1 MAKAKRKRVSAGAE
15 PARTAPAESALAR
28 WRHLRGW
35 RAAAL
40 LAFAVLIFYWIPL
53 TDPNT
58 SIQWDA
64 VDTHYSPQKYF
75 ADHVREGEIPYWTP
89 YIFAGFPFLADPQVG
104 AWYPLNWPFLLL
116 GASPGIFEAENLLH
130 ALIACLGAYLLAKRL
145 FGNRAA
151 ATFAGLSYGLSG
163 FFAAHSSH
171 TPMFQAAASLPWL
184 LLLYVRALDDRL
196 LRDAALAVLVGGL
209 II

>member
-28 WRHLRGW
+28 WRHLRVW

-89 YIFAGFPFLADPQVG
+89 YIFSGYPFLADPQVG
-104 AWYPLNWPFLLL
+104 AWYPLNWPFFLM
-116 GASPGIFEAENLLH
+116 GVVPRTIFFENFLH
-130 ALIACLGAYLLAKRL
+130 SVVACLGAYWLAFRL
-145 FGNRAA
+145 VANRPAA
-151 ATFAGLSYGLSG
+151 VFAGLGYGLCG
-163 FFAAHSSH
+163 YFVGHSSH
-171 TPMFQAAASLPWL
+171 TTMVEAAAWLPWL
-184 LLLYVRALDDRL
+184 LL
-196 LRDAALAVLVGGL
+196 
-209 II
+209 